1 MFEQLHKRIIE
12 FDSAVD
18 YDFSIDNNPSRLIS
32 VGESYE
38 KYNFHL
44 DFIFNVSLQIFHTCT
59 YYIMEDLGEPVNS
72 ELVVKINERMFLIGI
87 PFKEFSEEICLQI
100 QTRKISIS
108 TLSLFGRQ
116 IVEQIVLV
124 SELRKQK
131 IPYEN
136 VFIASVASHNKHV
149 GSTEIELNESMNN
162 KNSGL
167 FKAFKQRMRPENLV
181 KNYDMKFIYNLFS
194 GNIHSP
200 STISSYL
207 FKGLNSYS
215 EDRNQDEYT
224 LIFLKMYLDLLV
236 NTLEFVISQSNNG
249 KFSDTDVILLNE
261 IREITKNER
270 ISILDSK

>member
-72 ELVVKINERMFLIGI
+72 ELVVKTNERMFLIGI

-116 IVEQIVLV
+116 IVEQIILV

-136 VFIASVASHNKHV
+136 VFIAFLNASATRACFRSIYVGFCFICLTRSV
-149 GSTEIELNESMNN
+149 
-162 KNSGL
+162 
-167 FKAFKQRMRPENLV
+167 RC
-181 KNYDMKFIYNLFS
+181 
-194 GNIHSP
+194 
-200 STISSYL
+200 
-207 FKGLNSYS
+207 
-215 EDRNQDEYT
+215 T
-224 LIFLKMYLDLLV
+224 LAGDGFCQGID
-236 NTLEFVISQSNNG
+236 G
-249 KFSDTDVILLNE
+249 A
-261 IREITKNER
+261 
-270 ISILDSK
+270 